1 MTEAIAPDLDRAYDE
16 LEALREALRNPKIG
30 LMQTRAA
37 YKRMGE
43 LYAIID
49 KLEVREYAG

>member
-1 MTEAIAPDLDRAYDE
+1 MKDTELDRAYNE
-16 LEALREALRNPKIG
+16 LDDVRRELNNPKIG
-30 LMQTRAA
+30 LLASKKLYR
-37 YKRMGE
+37 RLSE